1 MKNRYWLIVLFVLV
15 LPIALFFSFSK
26 KTAKPEFAPDSVK
39 TSGIQSSAAT
49 PTPPAPTPS
58 PIPQHSVVIQDWSTA
73 NGARVYF
80 VATEGIPIID
90 VQVNFDAGS
99 ARDNE
104 KPGLAALCIHLLDQ
118 GISEASADLI
128 AEKFEDSGAKFSVEI
143 DRDRS
148 IISLRSLT
156 DPKLLSPVIALYTD
170 LISNPTFP
178 EKNIEILRSQTLIGL
193 KRNLQQPATVASQ
206 AFFKAIY
213 KNHPYAEPACG
224 TIDGVSKITQADLV
238 QFHQQYFV
246 AKNATI
252 TIVGGISKE
261 QATDIANQIAQKL
274 PVGNLAAPLPNVE
287 LLTESTHINIPF
299 PAEQT
304 HVLTGQPCATEN
316 DPDYFSLLVGNNILG
331 GGMLTSRLFNDV
343 RNDRGLAY
351 NVISAVLQLQKP
363 APFVI
368 RLQTK
373 NDQTKEAITVLQN
386 TLLKFINEGP
396 TEQEVLEAKQAI
408 IRSFPVEISNN
419 EKIINVVSRMGFYQ
433 LPLDSLAAY
442 HKQVDAVTISEIK
455 SAFQR
460 RINPEKLG
468 LIVVGATTSP

>member
-15 LPIALFFSFSK
+15 LPITLFFSFSK
-26 KTAKPEFAPDSVK
+26 KTAKPASATASVK
-39 TSGIQSSAAT
+39 TDAIQSPTATPAPSAFT
-49 PTPPAPTPS
+49 PTPA
-58 PIPQHSVVIQDWSTA
+58 PQHSVAIQDWSTA

-118 GISEASADLI
+118 GISEANADLI
-128 AEKFEDSGAKFSVEI
+128 AEKFEDSGAKFNVDV

-156 DPKLLSPVIALYTD
+156 DPKLLNPVIALYAD

-178 EKNIEILRSQTLIGL
+178 EKNIETLRSQTLIGL
-193 KRNLQQPATVASQ
+193 KRNLQQPGTVASQ

-213 KNHPYAEPACG
+213 KNHPYAEPAGG
-224 TIDGVSKITQADLV
+224 TIDGVSKITQADLI

-274 PVGNLAAPLPNVE
+274 PEGNLAAPLPDVE
-287 LLTESTHINIPF
+287 LLTEATHINIAF

-316 DPDYFSLLVGNNILG
+316 DPDYFPLLVGNNILG

-351 NVISAVLQLQKP
+351 NVISAVLQLKKP

-408 IRSFPVEISNN
+408 TRSFPVEISNN

-433 LPLDSLAAY
+433 LPLDSLATY
-442 HKQVDAVTISEIK
+442 QKQVDAVTIPEIK

-468 LIVVGATTSP
+468 LIIVGATTSP

>member
-15 LPIALFFSFSK
+15 LPIVLFFSFSK
-26 KTAKPEFAPDSVK
+26 KTAKTESAVAVVK
-39 TSGIQSSAAT
+39 TSAIQTSTIQPSTVT
-49 PTPPAPTPS
+49 PTPV
-58 PIPQHSVVIQDWSTA
+58 PQHSVPIQNWSTA

-118 GISEASADLI
+118 GIPNANADLI
-128 AEKFEDSGAKFSVEI
+128 AEKFEDSGAKFSVDV

-148 IISLRSLT
+148 TISLRSLT
-156 DPKLLSPVIALYTD
+156 DPKLFNPVIALYVD
-170 LISNPTFP
+170 LIANPTFP
-178 EKNIEILRSQTLIGL
+178 ESNIETQRNQTLIGL
-193 KRNLQQPATVASQ
+193 QRNLQQPNTVASQ
-206 AFFKAIY
+206 AFFKALY
-213 KNHPYAEPACG
+213 KNHPYAEPSCG
-224 TIDGVSKITQADLV
+224 TIEGVTLITKADLV

-252 TIVGGISKE
+252 TMVGGVSKE

-274 PVGNLAAPLPNVE
+274 PEGSLAAPLPNVE
-287 LLTESTHINIPF
+287 PLTEPTRVNISF
-299 PAEQT
+299 PTEQT

-316 DPDYFSLLVGNNILG
+316 DPDYFPLLVGNNILG

-363 APFVI
+363 APFV
-368 RLQTK
+368 
-373 NDQTKEAITVLQN
+373 
-386 TLLKFINEGP
+386 
-396 TEQEVLEAKQAI
+396 
-408 IRSFPVEISNN
+408 
-419 EKIINVVSRMGFYQ
+419 
-433 LPLDSLAAY
+433 
-442 HKQVDAVTISEIK
+442 
-455 SAFQR
+455 
-460 RINPEKLG
+460 
-468 LIVVGATTSP
+468 